1 MHGLETAPFFFI
13 ADSWEGDRRMTRRN
27 SAFIRHTAY
36 RNKIPLFLTAIF
48 SGALCAHAATIVV
61 TNRTPVYADR
71 EVSQH
76 VKITSWDANTREF
89 SLELSLTATPSNN
102 VQVAFGFDA
111 SKDGYMPAE
120 ETKMTVG
127 WLAGKWFI
135 LSEDQRV
142 TYTSGSYTGTA
153 SRTLLLTMK
162 LNPDLTPKTLAFK
175 NESGDAITFSDFPEA
190 IPVWMRPRSWDT
202 ARLTARGWDDRDEEA
217 KISLVLDG
225 TKIIFR

>member
-1 MHGLETAPFFFI
+1 MRNTFRRIFFL
-13 ADSWEGDRRMTRRN
+13 A
-27 SAFIRHTAY
+27 SASLAFHS
-36 RNKIPLFLTAIF
+36 N
-48 SGALCAHAATIVV
+48 AATTVV
-61 TNRTPVYADR
+61 TNQPPVYVDR

-76 VKITSWDANTREF
+76 VQITSWDANTREF

-111 SKDGYMPAE
+111 GKDGYMPAE

-162 LNPDLTPKTLAFK
+162 LNSAFTPKTLAFK
-175 NESGDAITFSDFPEA
+175 DESGSAITFNDFPEI
-190 IPVWMRPRSWDT
+190 IPAWMYPRSWDT
-202 ARLTARGWDDRDEEA
+202 ARLTARGWDDRDETA

-225 TKIIFR
+225 TKIFLF